1 MNTGS
6 GLEGGYR
13 RLLRWYPAW
22 YRGQHEEE
30 MLGVLMTAA
39 RTGQRRPGAR
49 ESADLLW
56 SALKIRVRTVLRG
69 AASRPWA
76 AAFTLFGVLLPL
88 LMVVL
93 RVTELCVRGAE
104 YGFGSPADILVGSYG
119 DPGAY
124 ARSFQLNPFPVALTG
139 NLTDALTAGPLPPFV
154 LAVLVC
160 LGLRRAAAAVAACVP
175 LAFLTIALINNYT
188 LAGGPRT
195 DGTLYAYGLESL
207 VLLASAG
214 ASRGWK
220 ALRWQPS
227 ALLATGAAALGA
239 AVNGGFGPFF
249 ATPISVRRAR
259 SLHLIGPGHVPHG
272 FLDRLL
278 GAGPGGLGDWLLA
291 QGTLVALIVVVIV
304 TMMVSSPVNR
314 RVLILLAIPFALAS
328 VIYAC
333 SLVNPPLPA
342 AVGNAIAT
350 APLLLILMAAMALT
364 MGPGRGPGAGTSGHP
379 ATPGDAT

>member
-1 MNTGS
+1 MSTAG
-6 GLEGGYR
+6 GLEEGYR

-39 RTGQRRPGAR
+39 RPGQRRPGVR

-56 SALKIRVRTVLRG
+56 SALRIRVRTVLRG
-69 AASRPWA
+69 VARRPWA
-76 AAFTLFGVLLPL
+76 DALTLFGVVVPL

-124 ARSFQLNPFPVALTG
+124 ARSFQLNPFSPALSG

-160 LGLRRAAAAVAACVP
+160 LGLRHAAAAVAACVP
-175 LAFLTIALINNYT
+175 LAFLTIAFTNNYT

-195 DGTLYAYGLESL
+195 DGTLYTFGLESL

-220 ALRWQPS
+220 ALQWKPA
-227 ALLATGAAALGA
+227 ALLATGTAALGA
-239 AVNGGFGPFF
+239 AVNGGFWPLF
-249 ATPISVRRAR
+249 AVPNSVQRAR
-259 SLHLIGPGHVPHG
+259 SLHLIGPGHLPHG
-272 FLDRLL
+272 LLDRLL
-278 GAGPGGLGDWLLA
+278 GAGAGGLGDWLLA
-291 QGTLVALIVVVIV
+291 QGTLVALIVMIIV
-304 TMMVSSPVNR
+304 TMMASSPVNR
-314 RVLILLAIPFALAS
+314 SVLILLAVPFALES

-342 AVGNAIAT
+342 AVGNAVAT
-350 APLLLILMAAMALT
+350 APLLVILMAAMLLSLGT
-364 MGPGRGPGAGTSGHP
+364 ERGAGAGTTRRRPPPSRS
-379 ATPGDAT
+379 

>member
-1 MNTGS
+1 VSTVGR
-6 GLEGGYR
+6 LEGGYR

-30 MLGVLMTAA
+30 ILGVLMTAA
-39 RTGQRRPGAR
+39 RPGQRRPGVR

-56 SALKIRVRTVLRG
+56 SALRIRVRTVLRG

-76 AAFTLFGVLLPL
+76 DALTLFGVLLPL

-93 RVTELCVRGAE
+93 RVTELCARGTR

-124 ARSFQLNPFPVALTG
+124 ARSFQLNPFPVALSG

-175 LAFLTIALINNYT
+175 LAFLTIALTNNYT

-195 DGTLYAYGLESL
+195 DGTLYAFGLEAL

-220 ALRWQPS
+220 ALKWQPG
-227 ALLATGAAALGA
+227 ALLATGTAALGA
-239 AVNGGFGPFF
+239 AINGGFWPLF
-249 ATPISVRRAR
+249 AVPISVQRAR
-259 SLHLIGPGHVPHG
+259 SFHLVGPGHLPHG
-272 FLDRLL
+272 FLGRLP
-278 GAGPGGLGDWLLA
+278 GAGPAGLGDWLLA
-291 QGTLVALIVVVIV
+291 QGTLGALIVVIIV
-304 TMMVSSPVNR
+304 TMMASSPVNR
-314 RVLILLAIPFALAS
+314 RVLILLAVPLALES

-342 AVGNAIAT
+342 AAGNAVAT
-350 APLLLILMAAMALT
+350 APLLVILMAAIVVSLA
-364 MGPGRGPGAGTSGHP
+364 PERGAGADTTGRPPPLSGS
-379 ATPGDAT
+379 

>member
-1 MNTGS
+1 VSTAG

-13 RLLRWYPAW
+13 RLLHWYPAW

-39 RTGQRRPGAR
+39 RPGQRRPGVR

-56 SALKIRVRTVLRG
+56 SALRIRVRTVLRG

-76 AAFTLFGVLLPL
+76 DALTLFGVLVPL

-93 RVTELCVRGAE
+93 RVTELCVRGTE

-124 ARSFQLNPFPVALTG
+124 ARSFQLNPFPVALSG
-139 NLTDALTAGPLPPFV
+139 NLTDALTTGPLPPLV

-160 LGLRRAAAAVAACVP
+160 LGLRHAAAAVAACVP
-175 LAFLTIALINNYT
+175 LAFLTIALTNNYT

-195 DGTLYAYGLESL
+195 DGTLYTFALESL

-227 ALLATGAAALGA
+227 ALLATGTAALGA
-239 AVNGGFGPFF
+239 AINGGFWPLF
-249 ATPISVRRAR
+249 AVPTSAQRAG
-259 SLHLIGPGHVPHG
+259 SLHLIGPGHLPHG

-278 GAGPGGLGDWLLA
+278 GAGPGALGDWLLA

-304 TMMVSSPVNR
+304 TMMASSPVNR
-314 RVLILLAIPFALAS
+314 RVLILLAVPFVLES

-342 AVGNAIAT
+342 AVGNAVAT
-350 APLLLILMAAMALT
+350 APLLLILMAAMVLSL
-364 MGPGRGPGAGTSGHP
+364 GPKRGPGAGTTGRPAPPSGS
-379 ATPGDAT
+379 

>member
-1 MNTGS
+1 VNTAD

-39 RTGQRRPGAR
+39 RPGQRRPGAR
-49 ESADLLW
+49 ASADLLW

-69 AASRPWA
+69 AASQPWA
-76 AAFTLFGVLLPL
+76 DALTLFGVLLPL

-93 RVTELCVRGAE
+93 RVTELCVSGAR

-124 ARSFQLNPFPVALTG
+124 ARSFQLNSFPVALTSNVTG
-139 NLTDALTAGPLPPFV
+139 ALTAGPLPPLV
-154 LAVLVC
+154 LAVLVG

-175 LAFLTIALINNYT
+175 LAFLVIALTNNYT
-188 LAGGPRT
+188 LAGDPRT
-195 DGTLYAYGLESL
+195 AGTLYVYGLESL

-227 ALLATGAAALGA
+227 ALLAVGTVALGA
-239 AVNGGFGPFF
+239 AVNGGFWPLFV
-249 ATPISVRRAR
+249 TPASVRRAR
-259 SLHLIGPGHVPHG
+259 SLRLIGRGHVPHG

-314 RVLILLAIPFALAS
+314 RILVLLAVPFALES

-342 AVGNAIAT
+342 AVGNAVAT
-350 APLLLILMAAMALT
+350 VPLLVILMAAMALSI
-364 MGPGRGPGAGTSGHP
+364 GPGRGAGAGTTGRP

>member
-1 MNTGS
+1 MSTAG

-39 RTGQRRPGAR
+39 RPGQRRPGVR

-56 SALKIRVRTVLRG
+56 SALRIRVRTVLRG

-76 AAFTLFGVLLPL
+76 DTLTLFGVLVPL

-104 YGFGSPADILVGSYG
+104 HGFGSPADILVGSYG

-124 ARSFQLNPFPVALTG
+124 VRSFQLNPFSVALSG
-139 NLTDALTAGPLPPFV
+139 NLTDALAAGPLPPFV

-160 LGLRRAAAAVAACVP
+160 LGLRHAAAAVAACVP
-175 LAFLTIALINNYT
+175 LAFLTIALTSNYT

-195 DGTLYAYGLESL
+195 DGTLYTFGLESL

-220 ALRWQPS
+220 ALQ
-227 ALLATGAAALGA
+227 
-239 AVNGGFGPFF
+239 
-249 ATPISVRRAR
+249 
-259 SLHLIGPGHVPHG
+259 
-272 FLDRLL
+272 
-278 GAGPGGLGDWLLA
+278 
-291 QGTLVALIVVVIV
+291 
-304 TMMVSSPVNR
+304 
-314 RVLILLAIPFALAS
+314 
-328 VIYAC
+328 
-333 SLVNPPLPA
+333 
-342 AVGNAIAT
+342 
-350 APLLLILMAAMALT
+350 
-364 MGPGRGPGAGTSGHP
+364 
-379 ATPGDAT
+379 

>member
-1 MNTGS
+1 MSTAG
-6 GLEGGYR
+6 GLEGRYR

-22 YRGQHEEE
+22 YRDQHEEE

-39 RTGQRRPGAR
+39 RPGQRRPGVR
-49 ESADLLW
+49 EAADLLW
-56 SALKIRVRTVLRG
+56 SAMKIRVRTVLRG
-69 AASRPWA
+69 AANSPWA
-76 AAFTLFGVLLPL
+76 DALTLFGVLLPL

-124 ARSFQLNPFPVALTG
+124 ARSFQLNPFPVALSG

-160 LGLRRAAAAVAACVP
+160 LGLRHAAAAVAACVP
-175 LAFLTIALINNYT
+175 LAFLMIALTNNYT

-195 DGTLYAYGLESL
+195 DGTLYAFGLETL
-207 VLLASAG
+207 VLLASAS

-220 ALRWQPS
+220 ALKWQPA
-227 ALLATGAAALGA
+227 ALLATGTAALGA
-239 AVNGGFGPFF
+239 AINGGFWPLL
-249 ATPISVRRAR
+249 AVPVSVQRAR
-259 SLHLIGPGHVPHG
+259 SLHLIGPGHLPHG

-291 QGTLVALIVVVIV
+291 QGTLVALIIVIIA
-304 TMMVSSPVNR
+304 TMMASSPVNR
-314 RVLILLAIPFALAS
+314 RVLILLAVPFALES

-342 AVGNAIAT
+342 PVGNAVAT
-350 APLLLILMAAMALT
+350 APLLVILMAAIVASL
-364 MGPGRGPGAGTSGHP
+364 GSERGAGAGTTGRPPPPHGS
-379 ATPGDAT
+379 

>member
-1 MNTGS
+1 VNTAT

-39 RTGQRRPGAR
+39 RPGQRRPGAR

-56 SALKIRVRTVLRG
+56 SALKIRVRTVRRG
-69 AASRPWA
+69 AASQPWA
-76 AAFTLFGVLLPL
+76 DALTLFGVLLPL

-124 ARSFQLNPFPVALTG
+124 ARSFQLNPFSVALTG
-139 NLTDALTAGPLPPFV
+139 NVTDALTAGPLPPLV

-175 LAFLTIALINNYT
+175 LAFLAIALTNNYT

-195 DGTLYAYGLESL
+195 VGTLYMYGLESL

-227 ALLATGAAALGA
+227 ALLAAGTAALGA
-239 AVNGGFGPFF
+239 AVNGGFWPLIVV
-249 ATPISVRRAR
+249 PISVQGAR
-259 SLHLIGPGHVPHG
+259 SLHLIGPGQIPHG

-278 GAGPGGLGDWLLA
+278 GVGPAGLGDWLLA

-314 RVLILLAIPFALAS
+314 RVLILLAVPFALGS

-342 AVGNAIAT
+342 AVGNTVAT
-350 APLLLILMAAMALT
+350 VPLLVILMAAMALS
-364 MGPGRGPGAGTSGHP
+364 MGPKPGAGAGTTGRP
-379 ATPGDAT
+379 ATPGDPT

>member
-1 MNTGS
+1 MSTDG
-6 GLEGGYR
+6 GLEGRYR
-13 RLLRWYPAW
+13 RLLRSYPAW

-39 RTGQRRPGAR
+39 RPGQRRPGVR

-69 AASRPWA
+69 AANRPWA
-76 AAFTLFGVLLPL
+76 DALTLFGVLLPL

-124 ARSFQLNPFPVALTG
+124 ARSFQLNPFPVALSG

-160 LGLRRAAAAVAACVP
+160 LGLRHAAAAVAACVP
-175 LAFLTIALINNYT
+175 LAFLTFALTNNYT

-195 DGTLYAYGLESL
+195 DGTLYAFGLETL
-207 VLLASAG
+207 VLLASAS
-214 ASRGWK
+214 ASGGWK
-220 ALRWQPS
+220 ALRWQPA
-227 ALLATGAAALGA
+227 ALLVTGTAALGTA
-239 AVNGGFGPFF
+239 INGGFWPLL
-249 ATPISVRRAR
+249 AVPVSVQRAR
-259 SLHLIGPGHVPHG
+259 SLHLIGPGHLPHG

-278 GAGPGGLGDWLLA
+278 GGGPGGLGDWLPA
-291 QGTLVALIVVVIV
+291 QGTLVAVIVVTIA
-304 TMMVSSPVNR
+304 TMMASSPVNR
-314 RVLILLAIPFALAS
+314 RVLILLAVPFALES

-342 AVGNAIAT
+342 AVGNAVAT
-350 APLLLILMAAMALT
+350 APLLVILMAAMVASL
-364 MGPGRGPGAGTSGHP
+364 GSERGAGAGTTGRPPPPHGS
-379 ATPGDAT
+379 

>member
-1 MNTGS
+1 MSTAG

-39 RTGQRRPGAR
+39 RPGQRRPGVR

-56 SALKIRVRTVLRG
+56 SALRIRVRTVLRG
-69 AASRPWA
+69 AASRSWA
-76 AAFTLFGVLLPL
+76 DALTLFGVLVPL

-93 RVTELCVRGAE
+93 RVTELCVMGTE
-104 YGFGSPADILVGSYG
+104 HGFGSPADILIGSYG

-124 ARSFQLNPFPVALTG
+124 ARSFQLNPFSVALSG

-160 LGLRRAAAAVAACVP
+160 LGLRHAAAAVAACVP
-175 LAFLTIALINNYT
+175 LAFLTIALTNNYT

-195 DGTLYAYGLESL
+195 DGTLYTFGVESL

-220 ALRWQPS
+220 ALRWQPA
-227 ALLATGAAALGA
+227 ALLATGTAALGA
-239 AVNGGFGPFF
+239 AINGGLWPLF
-249 ATPISVRRAR
+249 AVPITVQRAH
-259 SLHLIGPGHVPHG
+259 SLHLIGPGHLPRG

-278 GAGPGGLGDWLLA
+278 GAGPGALGDWLLA

-304 TMMVSSPVNR
+304 TMMASSPVNR
-314 RVLILLAIPFALAS
+314 RVLILLAVPFALES

-342 AVGNAIAT
+342 AVGNAVAT
-350 APLLLILMAAMALT
+350 APLLVILMAAIVLSL
-364 MGPGRGPGAGTSGHP
+364 GPDLGAGAGTTGRPTPPSGS
-379 ATPGDAT
+379 

>member
-1 MNTGS
+1 MSTAG

-22 YRGQHEEE
+22 YRGRHEEE

-39 RTGQRRPGAR
+39 RPGQRRPGVR

-56 SALKIRVRTVLRG
+56 SALTIRVRTVLRG

-76 AAFTLFGVLLPL
+76 DALTLFGVLVPL

-93 RVTELCVRGAE
+93 RVTELCLRGTE

-124 ARSFQLNPFPVALTG
+124 ARSFQLNPFSVALAG
-139 NLTDALTAGPLPPFV
+139 NFTDALTAGPLPPFV
-154 LAVLVC
+154 LALLVC
-160 LGLRRAAAAVAACVP
+160 LGFRRAAAAVAACVP
-175 LAFLTIALINNYT
+175 LAFLTIALTNNYT

-195 DGTLYAYGLESL
+195 DGTLYAFGLESL
-207 VLLASAG
+207 VLLVSAG

-220 ALRWQPS
+220 ALRWQP
-227 ALLATGAAALGA
+227 AVLLGAGTAALGA
-239 AVNGGFGPFF
+239 ALNGGFWPLF
-249 ATPISVRRAR
+249 AVPISVQRAR
-259 SLHLIGPGHVPHG
+259 SLHLIWLGHVPHG

-278 GAGPGGLGDWLLA
+278 GAGPGGVGDWLLA
-291 QGTLVALIVVVIV
+291 QGTLVALIIVVIV

-314 RVLILLAIPFALAS
+314 RVLILLAVPLVLES
-328 VIYAC
+328 VIYAR

-350 APLLLILMAAMALT
+350 VPLLVILMAAMALSL
-364 MGPGRGPGAGTSGHP
+364 GSGRGAGAGVK
-379 ATPGDAT
+379 

>member
-1 MNTGS
+1 MSTAG

-39 RTGQRRPGAR
+39 RPGQRRPGVR

-56 SALKIRVRTVLRG
+56 SALRIRVRTVLRG

-76 AAFTLFGVLLPL
+76 DALTLFGVLVPL

-93 RVTELCVRGAE
+93 RVTELCVRGTE
-104 YGFGSPADILVGSYG
+104 HGFGSPADILIGSYG

-124 ARSFQLNPFPVALTG
+124 ARSFQLNPFSVALSG

-160 LGLRRAAAAVAACVP
+160 LGLRHAAAAVAACVP
-175 LAFLTIALINNYT
+175 LAFLTIALTNNYT

-195 DGTLYAYGLESL
+195 DGTLYTFGVESL

-220 ALRWQPS
+220 ALRWQPA
-227 ALLATGAAALGA
+227 ALLATGTAALGTA
-239 AVNGGFGPFF
+239 INGGLWPLF
-249 ATPISVRRAR
+249 AVPITVQRAH
-259 SLHLIGPGHVPHG
+259 SLHLIGPGHLPHG

-278 GAGPGGLGDWLLA
+278 GAGPGALGDWLLA

-304 TMMVSSPVNR
+304 TMMASSPVNR
-314 RVLILLAIPFALAS
+314 RVLILLAVPFALES

-342 AVGNAIAT
+342 AVGNAVAT
-350 APLLLILMAAMALT
+350 APLLVILMAAIVLSL
-364 MGPGRGPGAGTSGHP
+364 GPDLGAGAGTTGRPTPPSGS
-379 ATPGDAT
+379 

>member
-1 MNTGS
+1 MSTAG
-6 GLEGGYR
+6 GLEGRYR

-22 YRGQHEEE
+22 YRDQHEEE

-39 RTGQRRPGAR
+39 RPGQRRPGVR

-69 AASRPWA
+69 AANSPWA
-76 AAFTLFGVLLPL
+76 DALTLFGVLLPL

-124 ARSFQLNPFPVALTG
+124 ARSFQLNPFPVALSG

-160 LGLRRAAAAVAACVP
+160 LGLRHAAAAVAACAP
-175 LAFLTIALINNYT
+175 LAFLTIALTNNYT

-195 DGTLYAYGLESL
+195 DGTLYAFGLETL
-207 VLLASAG
+207 VLLASAS

-220 ALRWQPS
+220 ALKWQPA
-227 ALLATGAAALGA
+227 ALLATGTAALGA
-239 AVNGGFGPFF
+239 AINGGFWPLL
-249 ATPISVRRAR
+249 AVPVSVQRAR
-259 SLHLIGPGHVPHG
+259 SLHLIGPGHLPHG

-291 QGTLVALIVVVIV
+291 QGTLVALIVVIIA
-304 TMMVSSPVNR
+304 TMMASSPVNR
-314 RVLILLAIPFALAS
+314 RVLILLAVPFALES

-342 AVGNAIAT
+342 AVGNAVAT
-350 APLLLILMAAMALT
+350 APLLVILMAAIVASL
-364 MGPGRGPGAGTSGHP
+364 GSERGAGAGTTGRPPPPHGS
-379 ATPGDAT
+379 

>member
-1 MNTGS
+1 MSTAG

-39 RTGQRRPGAR
+39 RPGQRRPGVR

-56 SALKIRVRTVLRG
+56 SALRIRVRTVLRG
-69 AASRPWA
+69 AASSPWA
-76 AAFTLFGVLLPL
+76 DALTLFGVLLPL

-93 RVTELCVRGAE
+93 RVTELCVRGTE

-124 ARSFQLNPFPVALTG
+124 ARSFQLNPFPVALSG
-139 NLTDALTAGPLPPFV
+139 NLTDALTAGPVPAFV

-160 LGLRRAAAAVAACVP
+160 LGLRHTAAAVAACVP
-175 LAFLTIALINNYT
+175 LAFLTIALTNNYT

-195 DGTLYAYGLESL
+195 DGTLYMFGLESL

-220 ALRWQPS
+220 ALKWRPA
-227 ALLATGAAALGA
+227 ALLATGTAALGA
-239 AVNGGFGPFF
+239 AVNGGFWPLF
-249 ATPISVRRAR
+249 AVPISVQRAR
-259 SLHLIGPGHVPHG
+259 SLRLIGPGHLPHG

-291 QGTLVALIVVVIV
+291 QGTLVALIVVIIV
-304 TMMVSSPVNR
+304 TMMASSPVSR
-314 RVLILLAIPFALAS
+314 RILILLAVPFAFES

-333 SLVNPPLPA
+333 SLLNPPLPD
-342 AVGNAIAT
+342 AVGNAVAT
-350 APLLLILMAAMALT
+350 APLLVILMAAMMLSL
-364 MGPGRGPGAGTSGHP
+364 GPDRGAGAGTTGRAPPQSGS
-379 ATPGDAT
+379 

>member
-1 MNTGS
+1 MSTVG
-6 GLEGGYR
+6 GLEEGYR

-39 RTGQRRPGAR
+39 RPGQRRPGVG

-56 SALKIRVRTVLRG
+56 SALRIRVRTVLRG

-76 AAFTLFGVLLPL
+76 DALTLFGVLVPL

-104 YGFGSPADILVGSYG
+104 HGFGSPADILVGSYG

-124 ARSFQLNPFPVALTG
+124 ARSFQLNPFPVALSG

-160 LGLRRAAAAVAACVP
+160 LGLRHAAAAVAACVP
-175 LAFLTIALINNYT
+175 LAFLTIALTNNYT

-195 DGTLYAYGLESL
+195 DGSLYTFGLESL

-220 ALRWQPS
+220 ALQWQPA
-227 ALLATGAAALGA
+227 ALLATGTAALGA
-239 AVNGGFGPFF
+239 AVNGGFWPLF
-249 ATPISVRRAR
+249 AVPISVQRAR
-259 SLHLIGPGHVPHG
+259 SLHLIGPGHLPHG
-272 FLDRLL
+272 FLGRLL
-278 GAGPGGLGDWLLA
+278 GAGAGGLGDWLLA
-291 QGTLVALIVVVIV
+291 QGTLVALIVVIIV
-304 TMMVSSPVNR
+304 TMMASSPVNR
-314 RVLILLAIPFALAS
+314 RVLILLAVPFALES

-342 AVGNAIAT
+342 AVGNAVAT
-350 APLLLILMAAMALT
+350 APLLVILMAAMVLSL
-364 MGPGRGPGAGTSGHP
+364 GPGRGAGAGTTRRPPPPSRS
-379 ATPGDAT
+379 